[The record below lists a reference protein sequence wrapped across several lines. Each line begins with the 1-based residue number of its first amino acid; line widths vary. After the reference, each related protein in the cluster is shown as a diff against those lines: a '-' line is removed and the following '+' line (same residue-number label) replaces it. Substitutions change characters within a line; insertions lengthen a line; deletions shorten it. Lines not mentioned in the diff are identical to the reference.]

1 MVGGVWQKESIMEA
15 EEHGVLLFMGL
26 LEVTM
31 AIDVFVR
38 SLELLNGQSEDKLV
52 EL

>member
-15 EEHGVLLFMGL
+15 EEHEAMFMGL

-38 SLELLNGQSEDKLV
+38 SLEALNGQSEDKFV